1 MPVPFKCR
9 FSPLPP
15 RNKRAGATY
24 WFGTTLQSMR
34 HICTFSL
41 LAALLAISAR
51 AAAADDAPAFDA
63 QVRPVLNQF
72 CLSCHGPEKKKGD
85 LDLTHFQPEKAGDA
99 KDVWQEVAARL
110 AAREMPPEKK
120 PQPSEE
126 QRLLVVHWVEKT
138 VGLSTT
144 DCQKIASDETQ
155 RFYRGYVMSRR
166 LNRTEYS
173 NTIGDLFGLDLHPGD
188 DLPEDGSGGEGFNT
202 DGNALFISSIQIEK
216 YLQSADKVVRA
227 ALATDAARKRILIA
241 APGQDVSPRDAARQD
256 IAAFARRAFRRPVS
270 DSEVDRL
277 LTLFDRAQGR
287 GDSFEAS
294 IRLALKSIL
303 ISPNFLFLV
312 EPEQEADGIYQLAD
326 YPLASRLS
334 YFLWSSMPDDELFK
348 LAEAHRLG
356 DPEVLRQQ
364 VRRMLQDPR
373 SQALGENF
381 GCQWLGIDDLGIT
394 VRPDSKQFP
403 MFDDDLAAAMHEEAV
418 EFVNSVLRDD
428 RSLVDLLD
436 ADYTFLNGKLA
447 RHYGID
453 GINGREMRKVTLS
466 DRNRGGVLGLGAV
479 LTATSY
485 PLRTSPVLRGKWVL
499 EQLLG
504 ERVPPPPP
512 DVGKLRQ
519 DDKQIDGLTFR
530 QQLERH
536 RTQAECAACHR
547 KMDPLGFGLE
557 NFDAVGRWR
566 DTQRG
571 APVDAGGEL
580 PSGEK
585 FAGPA
590 ELRQVLLKRQDE
602 FLGNFCRKMLG
613 YALGRGLNR
622 FDQCVVEDA
631 MKALKGDGNR
641 SSALIETIVLSK
653 PFRYRYSKK

>member
-1 MPVPFKCR
+1 
-9 FSPLPP
+9 
-15 RNKRAGATY
+15 
-24 WFGTTLQSMR
+24 MR
-34 HICTFSL
+34 HIRTFSL
-41 LAALLAISAR
+41 LAAFLALSAR
-51 AAAADDAPAFDA
+51 LSAADEAPASDA

-72 CLSCHGPEKKKGD
+72 CVSCHNPEKKKGE

-99 KDVWQEVAARL
+99 RDVWQEIAARL
-110 AAREMPPEKK
+110 QAREMPPEKK

-126 QRLLVVHWVEKT
+126 QRLLVVHWVEKV

-166 LNRTEYS
+166 LNRAEYS
-173 NTIGDLFGLDLHPGD
+173 NSIRDLVGLDLHPGD

-202 DGNALFISSIQIEK
+202 DGNALFMSSIQIEK
-216 YLQSADKVVRA
+216 YLQSAEKVVMA
-227 ALATDAARKRILIA
+227 ALPDASAAGADAARKRILIA
-241 APGQDVSPRDAARQD
+241 SPGPDLSPRDAARQD
-256 IAAFARRAFRRPVS
+256 IAAFARRAFRRPVN
-270 DSEVDRL
+270 DAEVDRL

-287 GDSFEAS
+287 GDSFAAS

-373 SQALGENF
+373 SRALGENF
-381 GCQWLGIDDLGIT
+381 GCQWLGITDLGTT
-394 VRPDSKQFP
+394 VRPDSRQFP
-403 MFDDDLAAAMHEEAV
+403 MFDDDLAAAMHDEAV

-428 RSLVDLLD
+428 RSLIDLLD

-447 RHYGID
+447 RHYGLD
-453 GINGREMRKVTLS
+453 GIQGREMRKVTLS

-512 DVGKLRQ
+512 DAGKLPQ
-519 DDKQIDGLTFR
+519 DDKKVDGLSFR
-530 QQLERH
+530 QRMERH
-536 RTQAECAACHR
+536 RTQAECAACHQ

-557 NFDAVGRWR
+557 NFDAIGRWR
-566 DTQRG
+566 MTQRG
-571 APVDAGGEL
+571 DPVDAGGEL

-585 FAGPA
+585 FSGPS
-590 ELRQVLLKRQDE
+590 ELRQVLLKRQDQ

-631 MKALKGDGNR
+631 MKGLKADGNK
-641 SSALIETIVLSK
+641 SSALIEAIVLSK

>member
-1 MPVPFKCR
+1 M
-9 FSPLPP
+9 
-15 RNKRAGATY
+15 
-24 WFGTTLQSMR
+24 
-34 HICTFSL
+34 
-41 LAALLAISAR
+41 
-51 AAAADDAPAFDA
+51 
-63 QVRPVLNQF
+63 RPVLSQF

-85 LDLTHFQPEKAGDA
+85 LDLTHFQPEKAVDA
-99 KDVWQEVAARL
+99 RDVWQEVAARL
-110 AAREMPPEKK
+110 QAREMPPEKK

-126 QRLLVVHWVEKT
+126 QRLAIVHWVEKT

-144 DCQKIASDETQ
+144 DCQKIATDETQ

-166 LNRTEYS
+166 LNRAEYS
-173 NTIGDLFGLDLHPGD
+173 NTIRDLIGLDLHPGD
-188 DLPEDGSGGEGFNT
+188 ELPEDGSGGEGFNT

-227 ALATDAARKRILIA
+227 ALGNEAARKRIIIA
-241 APGQDVSPRDAARQD
+241 SAGPDVSPRDAARQD

-270 DSEVDRL
+270 DAEVERL
-277 LTLFDRAQGR
+277 LALFDRAESR

-294 IRLALKSIL
+294 VRLALKSVL

-312 EPEQEADGIYQLAD
+312 EPEQEADGIYPLAD

-356 DPEVLRQQ
+356 EADVLRQQ

-373 SQALGENF
+373 SRALGENF
-381 GCQWLGIDDLGIT
+381 GCQWLGITDLGTT
-394 VRPDSKQFP
+394 VRPDSKRFP
-403 MFDDDLAAAMHEEAV
+403 MFDDDMAMYMHEEAV
-418 EFVNSVLRDD
+418 QFVNSVLCGDG
-428 RSLVDLLD
+428 SLIDLLD
-436 ADYTFLNGKLA
+436 ADYTFLNGRLA

-453 GINGREMRKVTLS
+453 GVTGPQMRKVTLT
-466 DRNRGGVLGLGAV
+466 DRDRGGVLGLGAV

-512 DVGKLRQ
+512 DVGKLPQ
-519 DDKQIDGLTFR
+519 DDKKVDGLTFR
-530 QQLERH
+530 QRMERH
-536 RTQAECAACHR
+536 RTQAECAACHQ

-571 APVDAGGEL
+571 DPVDAGGEL
-580 PSGEK
+580 PSGET
-585 FAGPA
+585 FSGPA
-590 ELRQVLLKRQDE
+590 ELRQVLLKRQDQ

-631 MKALKGDGNR
+631 MKALKADGNR

>member
-1 MPVPFKCR
+1 MPRLF
-9 FSPLPP
+9 
-15 RNKRAGATY
+15 
-24 WFGTTLQSMR
+24 
-34 HICTFSL
+34 CTFSL
-41 LAALLAISAR
+41 LAALLAVSAP
-51 AAAADDAPAFDA
+51 AFADDAPAFDG

-85 LDLTHFQPEKAGDA
+85 LDLTHFQPDKAGDA

-110 AAREMPPEKK
+110 QAREMPPEKK

-138 VGLSTT
+138 VGLSQT

-166 LNRTEYS
+166 LNRAEYS
-173 NTIGDLFGLDLHPGD
+173 NTIRDLTGMDLHPGD

-216 YLQSADKVVRA
+216 YLQSADKVLRA
-227 ALATDAARKRILIA
+227 ALPDGAFDKLSAGAFDKLSAGAASPEADAARKRLLIA
-241 APGQDVSPRDAARQD
+241 TPAPGMSPHDAARQD
-256 IAAFARRAFRRPVS
+256 IAAFARRAFRRPVT
-270 DSEVDRL
+270 DPEVERL
-277 LTLFDRAQGR
+277 LSLFDRAQGR

-294 IRLALKSIL
+294 IRLAFKSVL

-312 EPEQEADGIYQLAD
+312 EPEQEADGIYPLAD

-334 YFLWSSMPDDELFK
+334 YFLWSSMPDEELFK

-373 SQALGENF
+373 SRALGENF
-381 GCQWLGIDDLGIT
+381 GCQWLGITDLGTT
-394 VRPDSKQFP
+394 VRPDSQKFP
-403 MFDDDLAAAMHEEAV
+403 MFDDDLAASMHDEAV
-418 EFVNSVLRDD
+418 QFVNSVLRDD

-436 ADYTFLNGKLA
+436 ADYTFLNAKLA

-453 GINGREMRKVTLS
+453 GIRGPEMRRVTLS

-512 DVGKLRQ
+512 NVGKLPR
-519 DDKQIDGLTFR
+519 DDKKVDGLTFR
-530 QQLERH
+530 QRMEKH
-536 RTQAECAACHR
+536 RTQEECAACHQ

-566 DTQRG
+566 DSQRG
-571 APVDAGGEL
+571 DPIDAGGEL

-585 FAGPA
+585 FTGPA
-590 ELRQVLLKRQDE
+590 ELRQVLLKRQDQ
-602 FLGNFCRKMLG
+602 FIGNFCRKMLG

-631 MKALKGDGNR
+631 MKALKADGTR
-641 SSALIETIVLSK
+641 PSALVETIVLSK